1 MNDRLFVSY
10 FCAAKSALRCRN
22 SSHLYSYTK
31 GRRMVDLCEA
41 PTKAMW
47 RTEKRDPISG
57 SMSFLFFA
65 LIIDIFVNLESLV

>member
-10 FCAAKSALRCRN
+10 LCAAKSALRRRN
-22 SSHLYSYTK
+22 SSHLYTK